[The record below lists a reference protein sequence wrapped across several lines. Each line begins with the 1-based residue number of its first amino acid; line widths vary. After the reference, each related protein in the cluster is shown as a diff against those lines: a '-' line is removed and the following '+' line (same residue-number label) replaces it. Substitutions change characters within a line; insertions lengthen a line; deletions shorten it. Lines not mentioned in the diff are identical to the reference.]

1 MTSASPTQKEVHLSS
16 KNYYPKGSNSTSFNP
31 QLEHFDFICGQVI
44 NENRILKFVVVVS
57 CLAFFLSIGITVF
70 AINRPDS
77 IPVLV
82 TMNDF
87 GETRY
92 IGEVSRKNW
101 QNFQVPEVAVSYS
114 VREFIECFHSL
125 STDRTVVHK
134 NVEKAYHLLT
144 STTGTKFSTL
154 LKEENP
160 YEEFGTRTREVEFE
174 TDPMKISKDTRQLD
188 YKVTTRSLGGQ
199 IEGVARY
206 RAVITVATLD
216 PVQEDIKD
224 NPLGIYITN
233 FDIKELH

>member
-1 MTSASPTQKEVHLSS
+1 MRPPAQKEVHLSS
-16 KNYYPKGSNSTSFNP
+16 KNYYPSGKNSTAFNP

-44 NENRILKFVVVVS
+44 NENRILKFVIVVS

-101 QNFQVPEVAVSYS
+101 QNFQVPEVAVSYN

-125 STDRTVVHK
+125 STDKAVVRK
-134 NVEKAYHLLT
+134 NVEQAYHLLT

-154 LKEENP
+154 LKESNP

-174 TDPMKISKDTRQLD
+174 TEPMKLSKDTYQLD
-188 YKVTTRSLGGQ
+188 YKVTTRVLSGQ
-199 IEGVARY
+199 IENTARY
-206 RAVITVATLD
+206 RAVMTVAMLD

>member
-1 MTSASPTQKEVHLSS
+1 MRPPAQKEMHLSS
-16 KNYYPKGSNSTSFNP
+16 KNYLPKGTNSTEFNP

-101 QNFQVPEVAVSYS
+101 QNFQVPEVAVSYDI
-114 VREFIECFHSL
+114 REFVECFHSL
-125 STDRTVVHK
+125 STDRAVVRR

-144 STTGTKFSTL
+144 STTASKLSTL
-154 LKEENP
+154 LKESSP

-174 TDPMKISKDTRQLD
+174 TEPMKISKDTYQLD
-188 YKVTTRSLGGQ
+188 YKVLTRSLAGQ
-199 IEGVARY
+199 IENTVRY

-233 FDIKELH
+233 FDIKELY

>member
-1 MTSASPTQKEVHLSS
+1 MSS
-16 KNYYPKGSNSTSFNP
+16 KNYLPKGTNSTPFNP
-31 QLEHFDFICGQVI
+31 QLEHFDFVCGQII
-44 NENRILKFVVVVS
+44 NENRILKFVVVAS

-101 QNFQVPEVAVSYS
+101 QNFQVPEVAVSYDI
-114 VREFIECFHSL
+114 REFIECFHSL
-125 STDRTVVHK
+125 STDRAVVRR

-144 STTGTKFSTL
+144 STTASKFSTL
-154 LKEENP
+154 LKESNP

-174 TDPMKISKDTRQLD
+174 TDPMKISKDTYQLD
-188 YKVTTRSLGGQ
+188 YKVVTRSLSGQ
-199 IEGVARY
+199 IENTMRH
-206 RAVITVATLD
+206 RAVITVNTLD

-224 NPLGIYITN
+224 NPLGIYIMN
-233 FDIKELH
+233 FDIKELK

>member
-1 MTSASPTQKEVHLSS
+1 MPS
-16 KNYYPKGSNSTSFNP
+16 KNYLPKGTNSTQFNP

-101 QNFQVPEVAVSYS
+101 QNFQVPEVSVSYDI
-114 VREFIECFHSL
+114 REFVECIHSL
-125 STDRTVVHK
+125 STDRAVVRR

-144 STTGTKFSTL
+144 STTASKLSTL
-154 LKEENP
+154 LKESRP

-174 TDPMKISKDTRQLD
+174 TEPMKISKDTYQLD
-188 YKVTTRSLGGQ
+188 YKVVTRSLSGQ
-199 IEGVARY
+199 IENTVRY

-233 FDIKELH
+233 FDIKELY

>member
-1 MTSASPTQKEVHLSS
+1 M
-16 KNYYPKGSNSTSFNP
+16 
-31 QLEHFDFICGQVI
+31 
-44 NENRILKFVVVVS
+44 KFVVVVS

-101 QNFQVPEVAVSYS
+101 QNFQVPEVSVSYDI
-114 VREFIECFHSL
+114 REFVECIHSL
-125 STDRTVVHK
+125 STDRAVVRR

-144 STTGTKFSTL
+144 STTASKLSTL
-154 LKEENP
+154 LKESRP

-174 TDPMKISKDTRQLD
+174 TEPMKISKDTYQLD
-188 YKVTTRSLGGQ
+188 YKVVTRSLSGQ
-199 IEGVARY
+199 IENTVRY

-233 FDIKELH
+233 FDIKELY